1 MMIINKNLFKKLFW
15 FKWLNS
21 SIKRNV
27 VMGIVRLS
35 EPLELTDSA
44 KVIAIE
50 QIVMAIMVSKMSKSI
65 KIKPDTNVIK
75 IRVAVNITTEP
86 SIDFISP
93 AILYLCVSFLLL
105 PTNEAKG
112 SATAKIIYEAAIWYE

>member
-1 MMIINKNLFKKLFW
+1 
-15 FKWLNS
+15 
-21 SIKRNV
+21 
-27 VMGIVRLS
+27 MGIVRLS
-35 EPLELTDSA
+35 DPLELTDSA

-75 IRVAVNITTEP
+75 TRVAVNITTEP

-93 AILYLCVSFLLL
+93 AIL
-105 PTNEAKG
+105 
-112 SATAKIIYEAAIWYE
+112 